1 MDILREE
8 SSFQEENPGVSE
20 ERQDSEEKE
29 GLVAETSEECSEE
42 GGVAEVGYELQNTQQ
57 GGQTRAIFV
66 HQLPRKGLSFQ
77 LWPAA
82 TALCWYLD
90 HTYGNS
96 GMQVASSSC
105 AIRGV
110 GGKEGEEVSGVKRR
124 RLRVLELGAG
134 TGMVGVL
141 AARLGAHVTLT
152 DLAHVLPNLEQNVEL
167 NKLTVEAGG
176 GSLSVHLLQ
185 WGVKEDVTALGQE
198 PFDLILASDVVYYD
212 TLFEPLVK
220 TLKWLVGAS
229 PVVLLAHL
237 RRWKKDKHFFRMAC
251 KFFHLEVVHRHP
263 PPENYRTGVVV
274 YRLTRHK
281 YDKLGRASCCS
292 NGW

>member
-1 MDILREE
+1 MDILHEE

-20 ERQDSEEKE
+20 KRQDSEEKE
-29 GLVAETSEECSEE
+29 GLVTETSEECSEE
-42 GGVAEVGYELQNTQQ
+42 GGVAEVGYELQNPQQ

-96 GMQVASSSC
+96 GMQVASSSY

-237 RRWKKDKHFFRMAC
+237 RRWKKDKHFFRMAS
-251 KFFHLEVVHRHP
+251 KFFHLEVVHQHP

>member
-1 MDILREE
+1 MDILHEE
-8 SSFQEENPGVSE
+8 SSFQEENPRVSE

-29 GLVAETSEECSEE
+29 GLVAKTSEECSEE

-96 GMQVASSSC
+96 GMQVASSSY

-141 AARLGAHVTLT
+141 AARLGAHVSIFL
-152 DLAHVLPNLEQNVEL
+152 
-167 NKLTVEAGG
+167 
-176 GSLSVHLLQ
+176 
-185 WGVKEDVTALGQE
+185 
-198 PFDLILASDVVYYD
+198 
-212 TLFEPLVK
+212 
-220 TLKWLVGAS
+220 
-229 PVVLLAHL
+229 
-237 RRWKKDKHFFRMAC
+237 C
-251 KFFHLEVVHRHP
+251 
-263 PPENYRTGVVV
+263 
-274 YRLTRHK
+274 
-281 YDKLGRASCCS
+281 
-292 NGW
+292 